1 MAWAQSELAT
11 TVAVQPAR
19 TRPRRRA
26 LIWAAA
32 GFGLALA
39 AYVADAATH
48 PIDLTLGWFDLN
60 IYNHAGLIIRHDPA
74 TLYSWHYLPG
84 VQYLY
89 TPFAALGFAIGSLLP
104 WAVLKWLMTAA
115 SLAAMIVTVWVTFG
129 QLGWSGRRR
138 TAAVLGVSAVA
149 LWTEPVLRSLQVGQI
164 ELVLMALIAWDLCQP
179 EDRRWKGLGIGVAA
193 GIKLVPLIFIPYL
206 ILAGKVRQ
214 AAVASAGFVATAAI
228 GFAVL
233 PGESVKWWL
242 TGYFLH
248 AGDFEKTSL
257 GSLLNQSLLA
267 MITRTPAGAGSVTG
281 LWLLLAALIGCLGLG
296 SAAVF
301 ARTGRPTA
309 GWVTCA
315 VTGVLVS
322 PISWDNHWVWTV
334 PVGVLLVDAAA
345 HARGPGRTARAVRT
359 ARACYAALIAA
370 IAAVF
375 LDWPAHWTGKLAFV
389 PHGLV
394 GFDVRKHP
402 MTEIFHL
409 SDVQLIGWNL
419 FVLGGLAVFAGLVV
433 AAARAYRREGLAALR
448 LRIRSRSRGAT
459 GSGGPSPRSRSR
471 RDPAPTPGRTP
482 TAAAPTAGP
491 GAGCPPPAR

>member
-1 MAWAQSELAT
+1 MAWAQSD
-11 TVAVQPAR
+11 VASTAAAQPAR
-19 TRPRRRA
+19 ARPRRRA

-39 AYVADAATH
+39 AYVADVATH

-60 IYNHAGLIIRHDPA
+60 IYNHAGLLIRRAPD
-74 TLYSWHYLPG
+74 TLYTWHFRPG

-89 TPFAALGFAIGSLLP
+89 TPFAALGFAAGSLLP
-104 WAVLKWLMTAA
+104 WAVLKWLMTVA
-115 SLAAMIVTVWVTFG
+115 SLAAMMLTVWVTFG
-129 QLGWSGRRR
+129 QLGWTGRRR
-138 TAAVLGVSAVA
+138 AGAVLGVGAVA

-164 ELVLMALIAWDLCQP
+164 ELLLMALIAWDLCQP
-179 EDRRWKGLGIGVAA
+179 DDRRWKGIGVGVAA

-214 AAVASAGFVATAAI
+214 AVVALAVFAATALI
-228 GFAVL
+228 GFAAL
-233 PGESVKWWL
+233 PHDSVKWWL

-248 AGDFEKTSL
+248 AGDFMNISL

-267 MITRTPAGAGSVTG
+267 MLTRTPAGAGSVTA

-296 SAAVF
+296 SAAVL
-301 ARTGRPTA
+301 ARTGRTTA

-315 VTGVLVS
+315 VTGVLIS
-322 PISWDNHWVWTV
+322 PISWDNHWVWIV

-345 HARGPGRTARAVRT
+345 AARGPARAGYV
-359 ARACYAALIAA
+359 ALMAAL
-370 IAAVF
+370 AAVF
-375 LDWPAHWTGKLAFV
+375 LDWPAHWTGRLAFV

-409 SDVQLIGWNL
+409 SGAQLIGWNL
-419 FVLGGLAVFAGLVV
+419 FVLGGLAVFAGLV
-433 AAARAYRREGLAALR
+433 AASARVYRREGLAALR
-448 LRIRSRSRGAT
+448 LRGLT
-459 GSGGPSPRSRSR
+459 
-471 RDPAPTPGRTP
+471 
-482 TAAAPTAGP
+482 
-491 GAGCPPPAR
+491 